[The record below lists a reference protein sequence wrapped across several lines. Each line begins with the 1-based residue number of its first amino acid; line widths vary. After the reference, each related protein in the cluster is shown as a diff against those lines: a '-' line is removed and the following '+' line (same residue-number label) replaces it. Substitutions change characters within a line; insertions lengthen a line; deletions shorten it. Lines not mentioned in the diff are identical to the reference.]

1 MATRLPTTLGALR
14 ASEFTPAR
22 LSRSVK
28 DELRENLIAKLRDSA
43 KTKAPLF
50 PGIIG
55 YDDTVVPQIVN
66 AVLSRHNFILLG
78 LRGQAKSRILR
89 ALTTLM
95 DPHLPYIAGSEVRDS
110 PYVPISQFGR
120 NQIAK
125 LGDETPIAWLS
136 PDDRYVE
143 KLATPDV
150 TVADLVGDIDPI
162 KAARSNQDLGSELTM
177 HYGLLPRANRGI
189 FAINE
194 LPDLAGKIQVALF
207 NIMQEGDVQIK
218 GYPVRLPLD
227 VAIVFSAN
235 PEDYTARGKIVTP
248 LKDRIGSEIRTHY
261 PEDIEEGIVITAQ
274 EAWSKRPT
282 STIEI
287 PHYIRQIIEQIAF
300 SARED
305 KKVDKRSGVSQRLP
319 ISTMELVISNAERRA
334 LLHNESLVVPRV
346 GDIYA
351 ALPGISG
358 KIELEYEGE
367 MRGADTVIREIIRA
381 SVAHVFDQ
389 YFADTNTQQI
399 EQWFNL
405 GGTVQLNDAQPATS
419 SLEELKQIQGLIE
432 KLSPLQVN
440 SKSKSEVAVSAA
452 EFLLEGMYAH
462 KRISRTEERSFT
474 AAEKK
479 LRNDQASQYAE
490 RIREREIDREEAIR
504 NRTRR
509 GFN

>member
-1 MATRLPTTLGALR
+1 MATPLPQTLGALR
-14 ASEFTPAR
+14 ASDYTPTR
-22 LSRSVK
+22 LARSVK
-28 DELRENLIAKLRDSA
+28 EELRENLIVRLREAA

-50 PGIIG
+50 PGIVG

-66 AVLSRHNFILLG
+66 AVLSKHNFILLG

-89 ALTTLM
+89 ALTTLL
-95 DPHLPYIAGSEVRDS
+95 DPHCPYIAGSELRDN
-110 PYVPISQFGR
+110 PYVPISQFSR
-120 NQIAK
+120 NLIARM
-125 LGDETPIAWLS
+125 GEETPIAWLT
-136 PDDRYVE
+136 PDERYVE

-194 LPDLAGKIQVALF
+194 LPDLAGKIQVALL

-261 PEDIEEGIVITAQ
+261 PENIEEGLTITAQ
-274 EAWSKRPT
+274 EAWSSRPA
-282 STIEI
+282 SDIEI
-287 PHYIRQIIEQIAF
+287 PHYIRQIVEQIAF

-334 LLHNESLVVPRV
+334 FLHGEKLAVPRV

-351 ALPGISG
+351 ALPGITG

-381 SVAHVFDQ
+381 SVASVFDQ
-389 YFADTNTQQI
+389 YFAATNTQQI

-405 GGTVQLNDAQPATS
+405 GGTVQLNDAQAAADS
-419 SLEELKQIQGLIE
+419 QKELQQIQGLFE
-432 KLSPLQVN
+432 KLSPLKVS
-440 SKSKSEVAVSAA
+440 SKSSAEVAVSAA

-479 LRNDQASQYAE
+479 QRGNEATNYAE
-490 RIREREIDREEAIR
+490 KMREREIEEFTAK